1 MGQRGLQVHQ
11 NPCNRGFL
19 WSSQR
24 DWAVAIFAPLRLVTI
39 KSLRGTLLDSKTSQL
54 ECTICSLKPNEPF
67 ENTRIMVFHFD

>member
-39 KSLRGTLLDSKTSQL
+39 KSLRGTLLHSAFMHSHAAMSSLLGRIGRIKFD
-54 ECTICSLKPNEPF
+54 ICG
-67 ENTRIMVFHFD
+67 T

>member
-39 KSLRGTLLDSKTSQL
+39 KSLRGTLVDMPGFQL
-54 ECTICSLKPNEPF
+54 QKGT
-67 ENTRIMVFHFD
+67 